1 MSSTHVTSEKIEE
14 YFQQYGW
21 SYSRDSDNTW
31 ITGVRTSVSSFRIF
45 VRMTQHWVFFVVN
58 PLVVA
63 PPRKKDRLRFYY
75 HALRCNFDMNFAKL
89 GLDADGDL
97 FMAIEVPTENFVYS
111 HFADALDGLSHHA
124 ALIYSDLFNLAHNA
138 DMIKG
143 KYDPELQTGTPHLT
157 EKEHRLL
164 DELTDELKDLVQ
176 ESDNFED
183 SDFDDDDGDII
194 IGGRRLVMHDD
205 HGVTKFELENDSKS
219 FDNDDEDFDNP
230 VTQ

>member
-1 MSSTHVTSEKIEE
+1 MASTYISQEKVEE
-14 YFQQYGW
+14 YFQRYGW

-124 ALIYSDLFNLAHNA
+124 AIIYSDLFNLAHNA

-143 KYDPELQTGTPHLT
+143 KYDPELQSSLPLLT
-157 EKEHRLL
+157 EKERQLL
-164 DELTDELKDLVQ
+164 DELSEEEDEGVAEVDIDD
-176 ESDNFED
+176 EED
-183 SDFDDDDGDII
+183 EDII

-205 HGVTKFELENDSKS
+205 HGVTKFELEDDSKS
-219 FDNDDEDFDNP
+219 FDNDDEDFENP
-230 VTQ
+230 TNR

>member
-1 MSSTHVTSEKIEE
+1 MVNSTHLTPEKIEE
-14 YFQQYGW
+14 YFQRYGW

-124 ALIYSDLFNLAHNA
+124 AIIYSDLFNLAHNA

-143 KYDPELQTGTPHLT
+143 KYDSELQGNMPLLT
-157 EKEHRLL
+157 EKERHLL
-164 DELTDELKDLVQ
+164 DELTDGLE
-176 ESDNFED
+176 ED
-183 SDFDDDDGDII
+183 DGAAEVDDDEDEDII

-205 HGVTKFELENDSKS
+205 HGVTKFELEDDSKS

-230 VTQ
+230 TNR